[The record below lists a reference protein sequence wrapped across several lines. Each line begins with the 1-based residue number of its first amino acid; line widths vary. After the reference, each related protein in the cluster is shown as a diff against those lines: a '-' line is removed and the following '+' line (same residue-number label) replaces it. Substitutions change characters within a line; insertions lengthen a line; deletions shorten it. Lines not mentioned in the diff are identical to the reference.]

1 MMKPLFVLIMAASA
15 AFSQYKVEPG
25 GAPPSGLPPA
35 IGAVLSKEG
44 LKVTNGGAPYM
55 EVWLTAKAPSGP
67 KSTED
72 AVTLP
77 MIPQGALVGVI
88 RFPVAGKDR
97 RGNTVR
103 PGLYTMRYSQFPQ
116 NGDHQGVAP
125 QRDFFLLSPAADDT
139 NAAATPGFEELVAMS
154 RKASGLPHPSVFS
167 VSSSSNTTL
176 PEIKKGVDTEADWVL
191 HAKLGDTPIGLIIV
205 GIMEH

>member
-1 MMKPLFVLIMAASA
+1 MKPLFVLIMAASA
-15 AFSQYKVEPG
+15 AFSQYKVEAG
-25 GAPPSGLPPA
+25 GAPPSELAPG
-35 IGAVLSKEG
+35 ISAVLNKAG

-55 EVWLTAKAPSGP
+55 EIWLASKAPTGP

-77 MIPQGALVGVI
+77 TIPQGALVGVI

-97 RGNTVR
+97 RGNPVR
-103 PGLYTMRYSQFPQ
+103 PGAYTMRYSQFPV

-125 QRDFFLLSPAADDT
+125 QRDFFLLSPAADDK
-139 NAAATPGFEELVAMS
+139 NAAATPGFEELVGMS

-167 VSSSSNTTL
+167 VSSSSNAAF
-176 PEIKKGVDTEADWVL
+176 PEIKKGTDTEADWVL

-205 GIMEH
+205 GVMEH

>member
-25 GAPPSGLPPA
+25 GTPPSGLPPE
-35 IGAVLSKEG
+35 IGAVLNKAG

-55 EVWLTAKAPSGP
+55 EIWFTSKAPSGP

-77 MIPQGALVGVI
+77 AIPQGALVGVI
-88 RFPVAGKDR
+88 RFPAAGKDR
-97 RGNTVR
+97 RGNAVK

-125 QRDFFLLSPAADDT
+125 QRDFFLLTPAADDT
-139 NAAATPGFEELVAMS
+139 NAAATPGFDELVAMS

-167 VSSSSNTTL
+167 VSSSSNTTF
-176 PEIKKGVDTEADWVL
+176 PEIKKGTDTEADWVL
-191 HAKLGDTPIGLIIV
+191 HAKLGDTAIGLIV
-205 GIMEH
+205 AGVMEH